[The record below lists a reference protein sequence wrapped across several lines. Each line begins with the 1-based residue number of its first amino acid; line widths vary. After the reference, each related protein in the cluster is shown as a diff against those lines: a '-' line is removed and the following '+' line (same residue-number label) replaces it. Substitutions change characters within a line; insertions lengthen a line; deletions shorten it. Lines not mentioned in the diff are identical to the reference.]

1 MCIYI
6 GNIYST
12 ANLWNH
18 VFIIHFLIWATQL
31 SFLLN
36 FLPQY
41 WHLNGCSPLCV
52 RICLF
57 MFILMVDL
65 GTPSISLP
73 QNFNGHRNLNLPLNE
88 STSIGAELPLTKKM
102 GSTYK
107 IIKKQN
113 LYSNCRCIT
122 LLQYGPHI
130 NWTFKNRYKLSKA
143 NKINIFSIKT
153 NKVSIFCTK
162 MCSSTCIIWISDLL
176 KY

>member
-1 MCIYI
+1 MNIFVCIYI

-18 VFIIHFLIWATQL
+18 VFIIHFFIWATQL

-57 MFILMVDL
+57 MFILIVDL

-130 NWTFKNRYKLSKA
+130 NWIFKNKYKLSKA
-143 NKINIFSIKT
+143 NKINTFSNKT
-153 NKVSIFCTK
+153 N
-162 MCSSTCIIWISDLL
+162 
-176 KY
+176 

>member
-6 GNIYST
+6 GNIYSI

-18 VFIIHFLIWATQL
+18 VFIMHFFIWATQL

-107 IIKKQN
+107 IIK
-113 LYSNCRCIT
+113 
-122 LLQYGPHI
+122 
-130 NWTFKNRYKLSKA
+130 
-143 NKINIFSIKT
+143 NKIFIQIAG
-153 NKVSIFCTK
+153 V
-162 MCSSTCIIWISDLL
+162 LL
-176 KY
+176 CYNMGPI